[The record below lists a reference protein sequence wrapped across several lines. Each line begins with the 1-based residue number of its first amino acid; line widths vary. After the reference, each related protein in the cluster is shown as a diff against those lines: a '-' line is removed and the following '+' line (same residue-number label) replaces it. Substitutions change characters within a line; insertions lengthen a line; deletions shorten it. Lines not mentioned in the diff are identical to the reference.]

1 MQTHNYSSIVLDL
14 TTKVDALTKSFA
26 FNGYQAMSQALAK
39 PIGTLCVLFIVLT
52 GYSILR
58 GLIKTPMQ
66 EFIKVS
72 IRIGVVYTFA
82 MNWGMFSS
90 YVVDLFVNGAS
101 ALGSVMM
108 KANASAQGANI
119 NASLQRVLN
128 DIINVGTEAV
138 KKSSFRNITPWITGV
153 LIYLS
158 GAAVVGLALFEIL
171 LAKLMLSIC
180 MATAPLFLSF
190 TLFDQTKSYFDRWLG
205 TLVGYSLVL
214 VFVSTVVGICLEMVH
229 WVIAPL
235 LGSQSVEISITDWI
249 GLLLV
254 SILSILAILSITGIA
269 KSIGGSCSTSGT
281 GSAMVGGFLGSA
293 LNMSKGASKVTG
305 LTKLMSKGAGV
316 ARSATG
322 KGMKRVGTT
331 AMRGIQKRLRGA

>member
-1 MQTHNYSSIVLDL
+1 MFI
-14 TTKVDALTKSFA
+14 SF
-26 FNGYQAMSQALAK
+26 
-39 PIGTLCVLFIVLT
+39 
-52 GYSILR
+52 
-58 GLIKTPMQ
+58 
-66 EFIKVS
+66 
-72 IRIGVVYTFA
+72 
-82 MNWGMFSS
+82 
-90 YVVDLFVNGAS
+90 
-101 ALGSVMM
+101 
-108 KANASAQGANI
+108 
-119 NASLQRVLN
+119 
-128 DIINVGTEAV
+128 
-138 KKSSFRNITPWITGV
+138 
-153 LIYLS
+153 
-158 GAAVVGLALFEIL
+158 
-171 LAKLMLSIC
+171 
-180 MATAPLFLSF
+180 
-190 TLFDQTKSYFDRWLG
+190 
-205 TLVGYSLVL
+205 LVL